1 MSFNNKIWMYWN
13 DGIKSAPKSV
23 QLCINSWKVQNKNY
37 EVVVLDDNTI
47 SEWIDIP
54 KFQDTEMTI
63 QAFSNILRIFLL
75 SKYGGIWGDATLWC
89 TKSVDEWVDSHT
101 EDFFVFSNPTDNRMI
116 ASWFVKSSKDNMIL
130 KEWKDSVIDY
140 IENIKVVINNF
151 WFHGLFEKIYN
162 ENIDVK
168 NQWDSVLKYDV
179 NMNNRVLE
187 NPLYFSKITDD
198 GLDDLDD
205 DFKFGVLNKTSPMY
219 KLGWTRTNLI
229 DTKKVKFLMGHGND
243 K

>member
-116 ASWFVKSSKDNMIL
+116 ASWFVKSSKDNIIL
-130 KEWKDSVIDY
+130 KEWKDRVIDY
-140 IENIKVVINNF
+140 IENTKVVINNF

-162 ENIDVK
+162 ENIDVRS
-168 NQWDSVLKYDV
+168 QWDKVLKYDV
-179 NMNNRVLE
+179 NMNNQVLS
-187 NPLYFSKITDD
+187 NPLYFSRLFDE
-198 GLDDLDD
+198 GLLNDLDD

-219 KLGWTRTNLI
+219 KLGWRRTNLV
-229 DTKKVKFLMGHGND
+229 DTKKVKFLMGIE
-243 K
+243 

>member
-1 MSFNNKIWMYWN
+1 
-13 DGIKSAPKSV
+13 
-23 QLCINSWKVQNKNY
+23 
-37 EVVVLDDNTI
+37 
-47 SEWIDIP
+47 
-54 KFQDTEMTI
+54 
-63 QAFSNILRIFLL
+63 
-75 SKYGGIWGDATLWC
+75 
-89 TKSVDEWVDSHT
+89 
-101 EDFFVFSNPTDNRMI
+101 
-116 ASWFVKSSKDNMIL
+116 MIL